1 MFQSSVARLTLLGA
15 LVVGGLVMLE
25 RVTEPAPQRLARE
38 RTKSRNRPGASP
50 RAASRAAG
58 GPAQSAIDPFDVSL
72 RNISANSFSLN

>member
-38 RTKSRNRPGASP
+38 RTKSGNRPGAGP
-50 RAASRAAG
+50 QAAG